1 MLPKP
6 APTTS
11 KDNIISVLKPIPS
24 EAELSKVPNMTLE
37 VVVLPVKKAPKAP
50 AIGAKTGNN
59 FDWNESE
66 IKDITEAKPELF

>member
-1 MLPKP
+1 
-6 APTTS
+6 
-11 KDNIISVLKPIPS
+11 
-24 EAELSKVPNMTLE
+24 MTLE